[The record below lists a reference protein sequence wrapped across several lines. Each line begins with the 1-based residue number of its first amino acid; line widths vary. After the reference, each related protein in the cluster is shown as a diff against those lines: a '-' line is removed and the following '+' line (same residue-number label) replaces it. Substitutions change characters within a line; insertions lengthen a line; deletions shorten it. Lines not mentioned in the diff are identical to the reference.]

1 MTSNLSQLDEK
12 AVATADLLIQSIF
25 EAHLIEEF
33 YEGYEHLCH
42 ETLARFNVVPKKPVD
57 DDFKRV
63 LLETLC
69 FAAFTIMSWEIPK
82 HIRRWRLYT
91 TRPDM
96 QGISRFN
103 DKLLERFLYHIEA
116 MGMSELQEVE
126 VVSVTPDF
134 RYDLGQR
141 LSPARRIGEY
151 SAVEPSKAA
160 ETFSW
165 YFAHGIDPEQYAALK
180 ILGMHSAERVVELA
194 RIVVRAAFREGQQR

>member
-42 ETLARFNVVPKKPVD
+42 ETLASFKVVPKKPVD
-57 DDFKRV
+57 NDFKRV
-63 LLETLC
+63 LFETLC
-69 FAAFTIMSWEIPK
+69 FAAFILMSWEIPK
-82 HIRRWRLYT
+82 HIRRWRLYA
-91 TRPDM
+91 TRPDT

-116 MGMSELQEVE
+116 TGMSELQEVE
-126 VVSVTPDF
+126 VISVTPDF

-141 LSPARRIGEY
+141 LNPARRIGEY

-165 YFAHGIDPEQYAALK
+165 YFAHAIDPEQYAALK

-194 RIVVRAAFREGQQR
+194 RIVLKAAFREGGQR